1 MSKVIYFTN
10 AVNPEMFV
18 SYLKEWKVSPNLSNQ
33 NFHSK
38 LIKAISLYSEVE
50 VISIRPINKN
60 FSKSSLPQ
68 LETKDKNITW
78 KYPKVT
84 TNKVGKFLLLNNR
97 INKVLSLDKNKN
109 LILVDVLNLSLLK
122 EAHKLAKKKGY
133 KIFGVCTDN
142 PYNISFVKK
151 SYTTKLLNLA
161 QQLDSY
167 ISLTEGIN
175 ELFNVNNKPFII
187 IDGVNE
193 DIKNIKESKIKGNY
207 IYFGGSLMKEYG
219 LYDLIDAF
227 NELNLKDYKLVVCG
241 HHLMPSLLNKI
252 KDNQNILYLGAV
264 DYEENLS
271 LEKWAIVTV
280 NPRPINPKID
290 QYSIPSK
297 TLECLSVGALNITVD
312 NEILKKNYQNCIIWA
327 KSSSKEDLKDAIKK
341 AIGLSKQ
348 ERDKYTKL
356 AKEKVMARTS
366 LEVIGKIIHDL
377 II

>member
-1 MSKVIYFTN
+1 
-10 AVNPEMFV
+10 MFV

-84 TNKVGKFLLLNNR
+84 MNKVGKFLLLNNR
-97 INKVLSLDKNKN
+97 INKVLSLDKNEYT
-109 LILVDVLNLSLLK
+109 ILVDVLNLSLLK

-193 DIKNIKESKIKGNY
+193 DIKNIKESKIEGNY

-219 LYDLIDAF
+219 LY
-227 NELNLKDYKLVVCG
+227 V
-241 HHLMPSLLNKI
+241 
-252 KDNQNILYLGAV
+252 Q
-264 DYEENLS
+264 
-271 LEKWAIVTV
+271 
-280 NPRPINPKID
+280 
-290 QYSIPSK
+290 
-297 TLECLSVGALNITVD
+297 
-312 NEILKKNYQNCIIWA
+312 
-327 KSSSKEDLKDAIKK
+327 
-341 AIGLSKQ
+341 Q
-348 ERDKYTKL
+348 ETP
-356 AKEKVMARTS
+356 AS
-366 LEVIGKIIHDL
+366 C
-377 II
+377 